1 MVNLN
6 PKLDDKLHE
15 LPRALI
21 SSDSTAF
28 YKYFLLPVFPA
39 VFLMIGILTFSGFFG
54 VPLEPR
60 LVGGLFLVVG
70 LAVGAFSIPLA
81 LQLKTVECDSKSLT
95 VRQFR
100 KPSARTVSLDLMC
113 SVEPCYCTPPVVTI
127 RLVDGSAIR
136 FIPRR
141 EGWYWWP
148 NPANVVKLQEI
159 SASNQRQR
167 SS

>member
-1 MVNLN
+1 MRFET
-6 PKLDDKLHE
+6 KFADKLPE
-15 LPRALI
+15 SQRTCI

-39 VFLMIGILTFSGFFG
+39 VFLTVGISTSSGFSS
-54 VPLEPR
+54 VPLEQR
-60 LVGGLFLVVG
+60 FAGVLLLVIG
-70 LAVGAFSIPLA
+70 LAVGVFSIPLA
-81 LQLKTVECDSKSLT
+81 LQLKTVECDSKQLT

-113 SVEPCYCTPPVVTI
+113 SVEPSYCTPPVVTI

-148 NPANVVKLQEI
+148 NPADVVKLQEI